1 MSDDRTDEAPEPMP
15 EETGRSLV
23 QRAKLEADTGDVLA
37 IIPRNVDEAQ
47 RYASGLIAAGIVPD
61 SYRFDGKK
69 QNEINAP
76 LVLMGVLKAME
87 LGLPPQTGIGALY
100 AVNGR
105 FSVYG
110 DGAIGLIQ
118 RHRLIAKHT
127 ETRIGP
133 SFDPATELADWPD
146 DYGWEVRY
154 WRVGQEEPYI
164 GRFTVRDAKR
174 GGMWLN
180 TYKKPWLQY
189 PDRMLFNRARA
200 FALRDG
206 FADALMGL
214 GIAEEERDRLPDVQ
228 DGGELKPAG
237 VPSYLS
243 DEPETAALT
252 NESATVTPDLTTG
265 AEPVA
270 ATRDLGNEAD
280 RQEDF

>member
-1 MSDDRTDEAPEPMP
+1 MTDDRSDAPPPATP
-15 EETGRSLV
+15 EEGEPSRALV
-23 QRAKLEADTGDVLA
+23 RAKLEADTGDVLA

-87 LGLPPQTGIGALY
+87 LGLAPQTGIGALY

-127 ETRIGP
+127 EHRISGG
-133 SFDPATELADWPD
+133 FDPTTELADWPG

-154 WRVGQEEPYI
+154 WRVGQEEPYV
-164 GRFTVRDAKR
+164 GRFTVRDAR
-174 GGMWLN
+174 RAGLWLN
-180 TYKKPWLQY
+180 VNKKPWIHY

-228 DGGELKPAG
+228 DGGDLKPAG
-237 VPSYLS
+237 GVPEYLS
-243 DEPETAALT
+243 DEPQTAAITDENARIEPGLT
-252 NESATVTPDLTTG
+252 P
-265 AEPVA
+265 EPITE
-270 ATRDLGNEAD
+270 TRDLGTEAD
-280 RQEDF
+280 RQKDF

>member
-1 MSDDRTDEAPEPMP
+1 MTDDRTDTPPEAAPDERP
-15 EETGRSLV
+15 S
-23 QRAKLEADTGDVLA
+23 RALTKLEADTGEVLA
-37 IIPRNVDEAQ
+37 IIPRNVEEAQ
-47 RYASGLIAAGIVPD
+47 RYASGLIKAGIVPD
-61 SYRFDGKK
+61 SYRFEGKK

-76 LVLMGVLKAME
+76 LVLMGVMKAME

-127 ETRIGP
+127 ERRIGP

-146 DYGWEVRY
+146 DYGWTVSY
-154 WRVGQEEPYI
+154 WRVGQEEPYV
-164 GRFTVRDAKR
+164 GTFTVRDAKR

-180 TYKKPWLQY
+180 SYKKPWLQY
-189 PDRMLFNRARA
+189 PDRMLYNRARA

-214 GIAEEERDRLPDVQ
+214 GIAEEERDRLPDV
-228 DGGELKPAG
+228 DGGALKAEPGEVPA
-237 VPSYLS
+237 YLR
-243 DEPETAALT
+243 DEPVTEALEHQPTVETNL
-252 NESATVTPDLTTG
+252 TPDP
-265 AEPVA
+265 EPEIV
-270 ATRDLGNEAD
+270 TRDLGNEED
-280 RQEDF
+280 RTLNF

>member
-1 MSDDRTDEAPEPMP
+1 MSDDRTDTPPDPAPED
-15 EETGRSLV
+15 TGRAL
-23 QRAKLEADTGDVLA
+23 AKARLEADTGTVLA
-37 IIPRNVDEAQ
+37 IIPRDVDEAQ

-61 SYRFDGKK
+61 SYRIEGKK
-69 QNEINAP
+69 QNAINAP

-133 SFDPATELADWPD
+133 SFDPATELADWPE

-180 TYKKPWLQY
+180 SYKKPWLQY
-189 PDRMLFNRARA
+189 PDRMLYNRARA

-214 GIAEEERDRLPDVQ
+214 GIAEEERDRLPDVL

-237 VPSYLS
+237 EIPDYLRDEAVTAPAIADDSNRVDTDLADDRVP
-243 DEPETAALT
+243 
-252 NESATVTPDLTTG
+252 V
-265 AEPVA
+265 
-270 ATRDLGNEAD
+270 RDLGTEAD
-280 RQEDF
+280 RKGDF